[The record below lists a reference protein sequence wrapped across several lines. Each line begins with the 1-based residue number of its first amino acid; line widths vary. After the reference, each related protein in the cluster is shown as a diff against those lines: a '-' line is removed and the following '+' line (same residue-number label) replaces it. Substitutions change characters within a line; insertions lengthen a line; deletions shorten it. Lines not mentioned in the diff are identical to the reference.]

1 MHGLNYPP
9 DIPRLGPQ
17 KPLRQPKRKFWLG
30 QICTKCRPVHVAA
43 SGSTNPSAH
52 GQLGPAAA
60 AENPAEKSRT
70 KPNCWTQFKSS
81 DQRNIFDTA
90 WHGALGKRL
99 LSYEA
104 MQANAHATYMVYCMR
119 YTYVVVYAQS
129 AHRNASL
136 AFTFA
141 FVTFRAWTY
150 TESMYILTYIYY
162 I

>member
-60 AENPAEKSRT
+60 AENPAKKAEQSRT
-70 KPNCWTQFKSS
+70 VELSLN
-81 DQRNIFDTA
+81 
-90 WHGALGKRL
+90 RL
-99 LSYEA
+99 TKETSLTLLDMVHSA
-104 MQANAHATYMVYCMR
+104 NVCFHTRLCRQMRMQHTWYTVCGIRTLRYMH
-119 YTYVVVYAQS
+119 S
-129 AHRNASL
+129 PH
-136 AFTFA
+136 
-141 FVTFRAWTY
+141 
-150 TESMYILTYIYY
+150 TEMHILRLHLHL
-162 I
+162 